1 MTVPKTE
8 MVVLKKLKKGGSLN
22 SEASWKLVRS
32 LSNGNIIAMPVD
44 CHFGYVGAADTGA
57 EKKILELS
65 DMNDERI
72 IRVISSFKML
82 EKIAVINKFKF
93 DFLHRVWPGDV
104 IVKLKRKVPTKRS
117 DSLFVLTP
125 KNRYLLEIVETIRRP
140 ILFVKGYNQGK
151 FIKSSNRILLNR
163 YKKNSGLILIIDEL
177 CKEYPAPTILDLS
190 GEELVIIQEGKI
202 SADEIKSL
210 YFLDKV

>member
-8 MVVLKKLKKGGSLN
+8 IVFLKKLKKGGVLN
-22 SEASWKLVRS
+22 SEASWKVIRS
-32 LSNGNIIAMPVD
+32 LSNGNVIAMPID

-65 DMNDERI
+65 EMDDSRI
-72 IRVISSFKML
+72 VRLISSFKML
-82 EKIAVINKFKF
+82 EKIAVIDKFTF

-104 IVKLKRKVPTKRS
+104 IVKLKRKNPLKKS

-125 KNRYLLEIVETIRRP
+125 KNRYILEIVETIRRP
-140 ILFVKGYNQGK
+140 MLFVKGHSQGK
-151 FIKSSNRILLNR
+151 FLKSSNRILISK

-177 CKEYPAPTILDLS
+177 CKEHPPPTILDLS
-190 GEELVIIQEGKI
+190 GKELVIIQEGKI
-202 SADEIKSL
+202 SSDEIKSL

>member
-1 MTVPKTE
+1 MTSPKTE
-8 MVVLKKLKKGGSLN
+8 MVVVKKLKKGGVLN
-22 SEASWKLVRS
+22 SEASWKLIRS
-32 LSNGNIIAMPVD
+32 LSNGNVIAMPVD
-44 CHFGYVGAADTGA
+44 CHFGYVGASDTGA

-65 DMNDERI
+65 GMDDDKI

-82 EKIAVINKFKF
+82 EKIAIIDKFRF
-93 DFLHRVWPGDV
+93 DFLHRIWPGDV
-104 IVKLKRKVPTKRS
+104 VVKLKRKVPTKKC

-125 KNRYLLEIVETIRRP
+125 RNRYILEIVETIRRP
-140 ILFVKGYNQGK
+140 VLFVKGYNRGK

-177 CKEYPAPTILDLS
+177 CKEYPSPTILDLS
-190 GEELVIIQEGKI
+190 GEELVIMQEGKI
-202 SADEIKSL
+202 STDEIKSL

>member
-8 MVVLKKLKKGGSLN
+8 MVFLKKLKKGGVLN
-22 SEASWKLVRS
+22 SEASWKVIRS
-32 LSNGNIIAMPVD
+32 LSNGNVIAMPID

-65 DMNDERI
+65 EMDDNRI
-72 IRVISSFKML
+72 VRIISSFKML
-82 EKIAVINKFKF
+82 EKIAVIDKFTF

-104 IVKLKRKVPTKRS
+104 IVKLKRKNPLKQS

-125 KNRYLLEIVETIRRP
+125 KNRYILEIVETIRRP
-140 ILFVKGYNQGK
+140 ILFVKGHSQGK
-151 FIKSSNRILLNR
+151 FLKSSNRILLSK

-177 CKEYPAPTILDLS
+177 CKDHPPPTILDLS
-190 GEELVIIQEGKI
+190 GQELVIIQEGKI
-202 SADEIKSL
+202 SSDEIKSL